1 MTIVKVSKQRLQ
13 TMRDDECEALL
24 TEVSSFCIKHK
35 ISIPNMD
42 EIFVAAGRVA
52 QACPKFG
59 CSLTIKYIYF

>member
-24 TEVSSFCIKHK
+24 IEVSSFCIKHK
-35 ISIPNMD
+35 VSIPNMD

-52 QACPKFG
+52 
-59 CSLTIKYIYF
+59 

>member
-24 TEVSSFCIKHK
+24 IEVSSFCIKHK
-35 ISIPNMD
+35 VSIPNID

-52 QACPKFG
+52 QARPQVWL
-59 CSLTIKYIYF
+59 LTYY